1 MREYRRTR
9 RFVSWFLAAY
19 FAGGLLTL
27 LLPQMEVFPVYS
39 WFLFALVPQS
49 GPQYGLLLY
58 RVNGRDLE
66 PPRLYQE
73 AEGWIPSPH
82 SVTAFKLT
90 QEFGEAAEKNSA
102 DQAHRRES
110 LEKNWL
116 PPQTKYEL
124 IKLNADP
131 ITRWKTGQYEITQ
144 RLGTFSCGDTKKLDE
159 PTKP

>member
-1 MREYRRTR
+1 MREYRRIR
-9 RFVSWFLAAY
+9 KIISWFLAAY

-27 LLPQMEVFPVYS
+27 MRPEMEVFPVYS

-49 GPQYGLLLY
+49 GPQYGLLLHN
-58 RVNGRDLE
+58 VNGRSIE

-73 AEGWIPSPH
+73 AGDWISTSH

-90 QEFGEAAEKNSA
+90 QELGAAVEKNLPEKLR
-102 DQAHRRES
+102 DREL

-116 PPQTKYEL
+116 PPRTSYEL

-131 ITRWKTGQYEITQ
+131 ITRWKTGKYEITQ
-144 RLGTFSCGDTKKLDE
+144 TLGTFANADGESEKNR
-159 PTKP
+159 